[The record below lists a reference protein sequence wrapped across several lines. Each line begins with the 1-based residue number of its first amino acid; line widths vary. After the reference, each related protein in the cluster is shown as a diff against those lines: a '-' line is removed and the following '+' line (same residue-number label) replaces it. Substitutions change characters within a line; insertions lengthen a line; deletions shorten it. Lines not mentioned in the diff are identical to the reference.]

1 MSFKLMSAFF
11 LSFNR
16 QHGTVFRPEILKTPE
31 KPVSDLLKILL
42 LFLKILSNRKVSAT
56 VHYFCV
62 FAEGENWLK

>member
-1 MSFKLMSAFF
+1 MSAFF
-11 LSFNR
+11 VSFNR
-16 QHGTVFRPEILKTPE
+16 QLGTVFRPEILKSSE